1 MMVIIDA
8 AVTCVFVCCTALLPH
23 NADHLERKLMRQQL
37 EQQQQQSAQPS
48 SAGQQQRPTQQ
59 QQQQQQQPQHGS
71 KQSAPPRMNSNVI
84 GVKSRSAAEIR
95 EVVWWLTQSQC
106 RPRTSRIPARHMVS
120 KHRSI
125 QGPWNA
131 TTF

>member
-1 MMVIIDA
+1 MA
-8 AVTCVFVCCTALLPH
+8 CVFACFAALLPH
-23 NADHLERKLMRQQL
+23 NAAHLERKLMRQQQEQ
-37 EQQQQQSAQPS
+37 EQQQQQLAQQQL
-48 SAGQQQRPTQQ
+48 AGQQQQQ
-59 QQQQQQQPQHGS
+59 QLTQQQQQQPQQSS
-71 KQSAPPRMNSNVI
+71 KQSTQRMNSNVI
-84 GVKSRSAAEIR
+84 GVKSRSAAEIK

>member
-1 MMVIIDA
+1 MMVVDGTA
-8 AVTCVFVCCTALLPH
+8 VFVCCAARLPH

-37 EQQQQQSAQPS
+37 EQQQQSAQQP
-48 SAGQQQRPTQQ
+48 SAGQQQQQAPQQ
-59 QQQQQQQPQHGS
+59 QHRSQVKQLLQHSS
-71 KQSAPPRMNSNVI
+71 KQSAPSCMNSNVI
-84 GVKSRSAAEIR
+84 GMKSRSAAEIR